1 MTKKQN
7 TAITKLV
14 NEWIKEEP
22 DICKDSYD
30 VGDPSVFIG
39 LFTWL
44 LTSNRIKGV

>member
-14 NEWIKEEP
+14 NEWIKEEHLSE
-22 DICKDSYD
+22 DSYD
-30 VGDPSVFIG
+30 TGDPGNVAIG
-39 LFTWL
+39 LVTWL

>member
-14 NEWIKEEP
+14 NEWIKEEHLSE
-22 DICKDSYD
+22 DSYD